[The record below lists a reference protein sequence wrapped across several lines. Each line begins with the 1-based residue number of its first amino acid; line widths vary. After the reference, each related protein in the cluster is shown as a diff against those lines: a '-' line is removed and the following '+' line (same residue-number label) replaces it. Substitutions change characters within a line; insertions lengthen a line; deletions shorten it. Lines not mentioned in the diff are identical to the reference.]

1 MKRAKQNRRARSG
14 PVGEAELEILY
25 LIGKGI
31 VRIGGALGGRW
42 KRRRKTRR
50 ESSSASENQSTREPR
65 RPRIAPTHRAPCA

>member
-1 MKRAKQNRRARSG
+1 MKRARKIRRARSG

-42 KRRRKTRR
+42 KRRRKRRR
-50 ESSSASENQSTREPR
+50 ESSCAPENQSDP
-65 RPRIAPTHRAPCA
+65 